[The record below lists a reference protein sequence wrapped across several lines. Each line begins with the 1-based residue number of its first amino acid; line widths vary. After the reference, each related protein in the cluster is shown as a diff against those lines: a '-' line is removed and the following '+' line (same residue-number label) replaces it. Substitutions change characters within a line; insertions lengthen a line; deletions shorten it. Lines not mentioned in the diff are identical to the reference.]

1 MIDRASIL
9 WKDIPRIRDF
19 TRSSRRI
26 NLPIAYKSVVHR
38 WRKCGGRQVTT
49 FPLGTK
55 AFVIPSIQGKRS
67 IEWQRLPGGIPLNSS
82 SSLKIFVMNLSK
94 REFFKTEKR
103 IWKYY
108 FTYKSII
115 TISLSLISLKCNI
128 VIRHTRS

>member
-38 WRKCGGRQVTT
+38 RRKCGGRQVTT

-67 IEWQRLPGGIPLNSS
+67 IEWQRLPGGSS
-82 SSLKIFVMNLSK
+82 
-94 REFFKTEKR
+94 
-103 IWKYY
+103 
-108 FTYKSII
+108 
-115 TISLSLISLKCNI
+115 
-128 VIRHTRS
+128 

>member
-55 AFVIPSIQGKRS
+55 VLLFRRYEQGKRS
-67 IEWQRLPGGIPLNSS
+67 IEWQGLPGGSS
-82 SSLKIFVMNLSK
+82 
-94 REFFKTEKR
+94 
-103 IWKYY
+103 
-108 FTYKSII
+108 
-115 TISLSLISLKCNI
+115 
-128 VIRHTRS
+128 